1 MEHIEA
7 IKEFGGWLNRYR
19 HRSQAC
25 DCDMTFS
32 VYLPP
37 AAAQEK
43 VPAVYWLSGLTCTDD
58 NFRVK
63 AGAQRYAAELGL
75 ALIIPDTSPRGAE
88 VPDVPERY
96 DLGQGAGFYVNATQE
111 PWSRHY
117 HMYDYVTREL
127 PALVEANLP
136 ITEARSITGHSMG
149 GHGALICALREPE
162 RYRSVSAF
170 APICHPMACGWGQG
184 CFKAYLGPNRE
195 DWVAYDAV
203 RLIEEGAQAIPL
215 LIDQGT
221 DDEFLAQQLHPAS
234 LERICAARDFPL
246 TLRWQEGYD
255 HSYHFIAT
263 FIGEHLAYHADKL
276 RETRTAEA
284 AAEPAAR

>member
-1 MEHIEA
+1 LPVEHIES

-25 DCDMTFS
+25 NCEMTFS

-37 AAAQEK
+37 AAATAK

-75 ALIIPDTSPRGAE
+75 ALVIPDTSPRGAD

-96 DLGQGAGFYVNATQE
+96 DLGQGAGFYVNATQA
-111 PWSRHY
+111 PWATHY
-117 HMYDYVTREL
+117 QMYDYVTREL

-136 ITEARSITGHSMG
+136 LTDARAITGHSMG
-149 GHGALICALREPE
+149 GHGALICALKEPG

-184 CFKAYLGPNRE
+184 CFGAYLGKERE
-195 DWVAYDAV
+195 TWAAYDAT
-203 RLIEEGAQAIPL
+203 RLIEDGAAAIPL

-221 DDEFLAQQLHPAS
+221 DDEFLAQQLHPTS
-234 LERICAARDFPL
+234 LERICAARKFPL

-263 FIGEHLAYHADKL
+263 FIGEHLAYHADHL
-276 RETRTAEA
+276 R
-284 AAEPAAR
+284 

>member
-1 MEHIEA
+1 MVEHIES

-19 HRSQAC
+19 HHSAVC
-25 DCDMTFS
+25 HCDMTFS

-37 AAAQEK
+37 KAEQDK

-75 ALIIPDTSPRGAE
+75 ALVIPDTSPRGAE

-96 DLGQGAGFYVNATQE
+96 DLGQGAGFYVNATQA
-111 PWSRHY
+111 PWATHY
-117 HMYDYVTREL
+117 QMYDYVTREL
-127 PALVEANLP
+127 PTLVEAKLP
-136 ITEARSITGHSMG
+136 LTDARAITGHSMG
-149 GHGALICALREPE
+149 GHGALICALKEPG

-184 CFKAYLGPNRE
+184 CFGAYLGKDR
-195 DWVAYDAV
+195 DAWVAYDTT
-203 RLIEEGAQAIPL
+203 RLIEEGLAQVMPL

-221 DDEFLAQQLHPAS
+221 NDEFLAQQLHPNS
-234 LERICAARDFPL
+234 LERICTARKFPL

-263 FIGEHLAYHADKL
+263 FIGEHLAYHADHL
-276 RETRTAEA
+276 R
-284 AAEPAAR
+284 